1 MEISIVRKEVVKES
15 EYKNEYG
22 RIIAYE
28 RKRTKLSVTQICEG
42 ICERSYMQR
51 IESGERFCDKMLADA
66 LLQRLGVA
74 SEKFSYVISKQE
86 LNMIVWKEK
95 IVDLVDQNQKNDAYY
110 EMDAY
115 RKQTEAKGV
124 LYTQFLLLSEIMLK
138 WKNGEKTDR
147 LLEKVLEAWNLTR
160 RNKKIY
166 PIKPQ
171 RLSYFE
177 LALAL
182 LHARLSED
190 STDEFAMTE
199 RYQDLLEYLEKRVE
213 EADRVKWYP
222 QIAYRFIRLLQ
233 KQKKQKEALQYSEK
247 AIQLLQKQGSIIYLP
262 ELLEQYRALWI
273 EKAGGKIEYLPPG
286 IQRQLSEAEGI
297 CQALNLCYRE
307 YKIEPLEWIW
317 YISFGMSELYLC
329 QDIIKGRREGLGWTQ
344 IELAEGICDPVTVS
358 RIESGAS
365 FPKRGTLGKLLQK
378 VKWSGEN
385 CTLIAQSGK
394 AENHRITSQI
404 SNMTYLDRYEDAE
417 QLLEDLEKKIQ
428 VKNVFEEQYF
438 LVNLGT
444 AQFALGK
451 KEGREIYDLEEKAL
465 YLTVPVLDKQKLE
478 KWHFTRTEVMAII
491 AMSYSCESVGKTEYV
506 IDLLR
511 TVKIFYER
519 QHFDLRHYHAGYSLV
534 LRNYGNLLGNLGE
547 YQESILLAD
556 ECIRLSLNSRLI
568 GIVSTAL
575 YDRGWVMEQLWEN
588 GNFNKKESLSYIK
601 ASYYL
606 NLFLGKKKQYEHV
619 QKHIT
624 ALYGEI
630 DEYLLE

>member
-66 LLQRLGVA
+66 LLQRLGVS

-273 EKAGGKIEYLPPG
+273 EKAGGKIEYLPPS

-394 AENHRITSQI
+394 AENHRITSQV
-404 SNMTYLDRYEDAE
+404 SNLTYLGKHKDAE
-417 QLLEDLEKKIQ
+417 ILLEQLEKENQ
-428 VKNVFEEQYF
+428 TKNVFVEQYF
-438 LVNLGT
+438 LSNLAT
-444 AQFALGK
+444 VQFALGK
-451 KEGREIYDLEEKAL
+451 KNGQEFYTLLEEAL
-465 YLTVPVLDKQKLE
+465 HLTVPVLDKEKLQ
-478 KWHFTRTEVMAII
+478 KWHFMRAEVMAVNE
-491 AMSYSCESVGKTEYV
+491 MSYSCENVGKMEYV
-506 IDLLR
+506 IDLLEA
-511 TVKIFYER
+511 VKKFYER
-519 QHFDLRHYHAGYSLV
+519 QHFDLRHYRAGYELT
-534 LRNYGNLLGNLGE
+534 LRNLGNLLGNLGE
-547 YQESILLAD
+547 YQEAVQLAD
-556 ECIRLSLNSRLI
+556 MCIKLSLQSQKI
-568 GIVSTAL
+568 GNTATAL
-575 YDRGWVMEQLWEN
+575 YDKGWGMEHLLGEGKF
-588 GNFNKKESLSYIK
+588 GNKESLSYIK
-601 ASYYL
+601 ASYYFD
-606 NLFLGKKKQYEHV
+606 LFLGRNKQCEFTK
-619 QKHIT
+619 KHI
-624 ALYGEI
+624 E
-630 DEYLLE
+630 EYYSDDI

>member
-1 MEISIVRKEVVKES
+1 MRKEVVKES
-15 EYKNEYG
+15 EYENEYG

-95 IVDLVDQNQKNDAYY
+95 IVDLVEQNQKNDAYN

-124 LYTQFLLLSEIMLK
+124 LYTQFLLLSEIMLE
-138 WKNGEKTDR
+138 WKNGENTDK
-147 LLEKVLEAWNLTR
+147 LLNKVLEAWNLTR

-190 STDEFAMTE
+190 STDESAMME

-213 EADRVKWYP
+213 AVDRVKWYP
-222 QIAYRFIRLLQ
+222 QIAYRLIGLLQ
-233 KQKKQKEALQYSEK
+233 KQKKRKEALQYNEK
-247 AIQLLQKQGSIIYLP
+247 AIQLLQKQGSIVYLP
-262 ELLEQYRALWI
+262 ELLEQYRAIWI
-273 EKAGGKIEYLPPG
+273 EMAGGKIEYLPPNV
-286 IQRQLSEAEGI
+286 QRQLSEAEGI
-297 CQALNLCYRE
+297 CQALYLCYQV
-307 YKIEPLEWIW
+307 YKIKPIEWIW
-317 YISFGMSELYLC
+317 HISFGMSELYLC
-329 QDIIKGRREGLGWTQ
+329 QDIVKGRREGLGWTQ
-344 IELAEGICDPVTVS
+344 SELAEGICAPVTVS

-385 CTLIAQSGK
+385 CTLTAQSGK

-404 SNMTYLDRYEDAE
+404 SNLTYLEKHKDAE
-417 QLLEDLEKKIQ
+417 ILLQQLDEENQ
-428 VKNVFEEQYF
+428 AKNVFVEQYF
-438 LVNLGT
+438 LTNLAT
-444 AQFALGK
+444 VQFALGK
-451 KEGREIYDLEEKAL
+451 RDGQEFYALLEEAL
-465 YLTVPVLDKQKLE
+465 HLTVPVLDRKKLE
-478 KWHFTRTEVMAII
+478 KWHFTRAEVMTVNV
-491 AMSYSCESVGKTEYV
+491 MSYSCESVEKVEDV
-506 IDLLR
+506 IDLLKA
-511 TVKIFYER
+511 VKKFYER
-519 QHFDLRHYHAGYSLV
+519 QHFDLRHYRAGYELT
-534 LRNYGNLLGNLGE
+534 LRNLGNLLGNLGE
-547 YQESILLAD
+547 YQKAVQLAD
-556 ECIRLSLNSRLI
+556 MCIKLSLQSQKMGNTA
-568 GIVSTAL
+568 TAL
-575 YDRGWVMEQLWEN
+575 YDKGWGMEHLLGEGKF
-588 GNFNKKESLSYIK
+588 GNKESLSYIK
-601 ASYYL
+601 ASYYID
-606 NLFLGKKKQYEHV
+606 LFLGKNKQCEFT
-619 QKHIT
+619 KTHI
-624 ALYGEI
+624 E
-630 DEYLLE
+630 EYYSDDI